1 MNEHTPEV
9 TRQRH
14 KWLAKNALDTFMTL
28 NKSIQLFTYLC
39 KPRVL
44 STMPRI
50 PEISV
55 GIQRKG
61 PFRFLLTGIFG
72 ITSEGG
78 LLISVGIFRPKFFIP
93 FLTKRFFAPIR
104 EFGKGMKNDKSHS
117 YWLAQF
123 NRGFPLI
130 SDWSVWHNGK
140 HPWFSL
146 RL

>member
-1 MNEHTPEV
+1 
-9 TRQRH
+9 
-14 KWLAKNALDTFMTL
+14 MTL
-28 NKSIQLFTYLC
+28 NKTIQLFSYLC

-78 LLISVGIFRPKFFIP
+78 YLFRSEYSDRNSP
-93 FLTKRFFAPIR
+93 FHF
-104 EFGKGMKNDKSHS
+104 
-117 YWLAQF
+117 
-123 NRGFPLI
+123 
-130 SDWSVWHNGK
+130 
-140 HPWFSL
+140 
-146 RL
+146 